1 MTQFA
6 SSAAPTRYIDAA
18 GVRYAYRRFGN
29 ERAGGCCVFS
39 TSPARW
45 TTGIRRSSTC
55 WPAIAKSSCST
66 TPASAA
72 PAGRFRR
79 RSRTWRSMCCTS
91 SMHCRSTGCISSD
104 FARRLSRAGH
114 RDRPT
119 GTGRAVDPVRHRA
132 GRRRRRGMDRPE
144 LLAIYTDG
152 EMPMSEKLER
162 LFSRQRPRARR
173 PPPHSSTASPRALP
187 ARSAGRPRSRIRPA
201 AGDDRV
207 GELER

>member
-29 ERAGGCCVFS
+29 GGRPLLSSALHRHAGQLGSGDRRRAG
-39 TSPARW
+39 P
-45 TTGIRRSSTC
+45 RSRNH
-55 WPAIAKSSCST
+55 PV
-66 TPASAA
+66 
-72 PAGRFRR
+72 RQRR
-79 RSRTWRSMCCTS
+79 RRPLRRAGSDVDRAHGAACAALRCTVD
-91 SMHCRSTGCISSD
+91 RQAAYPRI

-119 GTGRAVDPVRHRA
+119 GTGRAVDPPA
-132 GRRRRRGMDRPE
+132 PRRKAARGMDRPE

-152 EMPMSEKLER
+152 EMPMSESSSGCFPGNAR
-162 LFSRQRPRARR
+162 GPDGRRIRR
-173 PPPHSSTASPRALP
+173 PPRRAHCRP
-187 ARSAGRPRSRIRPA
+187 RSAGRPRSRIRPA